1 MSFTFLG
8 VCSAQRTILWRAT
21 FSYVFLEWFLTTDQM
36 SFPMFVQN
44 QHSQWDSC
52 FQPHQL
58 AVKALFHPWSGLIP
72 SHLLRRGSRLTC
84 WGPKERWFW
93 QIAKHE
99 KKDANCM
106 HFVSNIPK
114 RIFDDTALSLNAALW
129 CGFLRDSW
137 FVVFFVVSL
146 QFAYVVIWVFRFW
159 YPRTDCH
166 FAFSKRF
173 LATAC
178 LGYEDLL
185 RVKTQV
191 AFTFSVVADYFVSFQ
206 ISG

>member
-1 MSFTFLG
+1 M
-8 VCSAQRTILWRAT
+8 
-21 FSYVFLEWFLTTDQM
+21 VFFNHWPNLI
-36 SFPMFVQN
+36 SHGSKN

-52 FQPHQL
+52 FQPHQV
-58 AVKALFHPWSGLIP
+58 AVKALLHPWS
-72 SHLLRRGSRLTC
+72 RRGSRLTC
-84 WGPKERWFW
+84 WDKRTMVLTNRQNTKRRME
-93 QIAKHE
+93 
-99 KKDANCM
+99 NCM
-106 HFVSNIPK
+106 LLKCQISPK
-114 RIFDDTALSLNAALW
+114 RIFDDTAWSLNAALW

-137 FVVFFVVSL
+137 FVVFFVGSL
-146 QFAYVVIWVFRFW
+146 QFAYVVIWIYRFW